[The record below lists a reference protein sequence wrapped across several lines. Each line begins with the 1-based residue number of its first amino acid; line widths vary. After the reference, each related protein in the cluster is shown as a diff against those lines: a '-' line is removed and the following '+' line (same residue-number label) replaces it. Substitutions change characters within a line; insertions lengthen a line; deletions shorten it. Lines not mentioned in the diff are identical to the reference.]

1 MLRPVSCA
9 VLTIA
14 LAAATPHPARPSD
27 KPSRP
32 ASEGCRWE
40 RFSDAELGL
49 AAWVQRCDYGFRKI
63 DFLKV
68 PGALA
73 VRFSDGSG
81 EPDRVIEVFDL
92 QPGEAPETGL
102 RRLFAARTEPGLTK
116 RCVLA
121 PYREGD
127 GPAGVARYGF
137 VPDTKYAKELAAK
150 NDPNEIP
157 EPPCGDWGDVFDGI
171 QYWEVHPK
179 SGARKVLFVRAG
191 QDDPLFDE
199 QTLEILPPK
208 K

>member
-1 MLRPVSCA
+1 MFRPVRYTA
-9 VLTIA
+9 IA
-14 LAAATPHPARPSD
+14 LVFAAFALPVRPAT

-32 ASEGCRWE
+32 AQKGCKWE
-40 RFSDAELGL
+40 RFSDADLGL

-73 VRFSDGSG
+73 VRFSDGEG
-81 EPDRVIEVFDL
+81 EPDRVIEVLDL
-92 QPGEAPETGL
+92 QPGEAPEAGL
-102 RRLFAARTEPGLTK
+102 RRLFAARTDRQVAK
-116 RCVLA
+116 RCTLA
-121 PYREGD
+121 PYREGN

-150 NDPNEIP
+150 NDPNEVP
-157 EPPCGDWGDVFDGI
+157 DPPCGDWGDVVDGI
-171 QYWEVHPK
+171 QYWETHPK
-179 SGARKVLFVRAG
+179 SGAQRVLFVRAG
-191 QDDPLFDE
+191 QDEPQFDE